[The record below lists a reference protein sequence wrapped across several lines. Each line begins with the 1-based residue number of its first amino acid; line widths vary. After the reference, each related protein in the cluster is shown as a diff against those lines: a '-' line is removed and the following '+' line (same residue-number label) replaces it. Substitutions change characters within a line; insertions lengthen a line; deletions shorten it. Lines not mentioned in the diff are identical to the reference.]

1 VFYTFRLSF
10 LGYWRLLDIDYI
22 GGFLDYL
29 IPLINQNGWS
39 IDYLNLEDCIFQFED
54 EKDYPT
60 YITRHLLE
68 SFTEKQSGKDEKK
81 KVNGSIIIIQN

>member
-1 VFYTFRLSF
+1 VIF
-10 LGYWRLLDIDYI
+10 LFLFKLPVIGYWRLLDTDYI

-39 IDYLNLEDCIFQFED
+39 IDNIDFEECILQFED
-54 EKDYPT
+54 EKDYPA

-68 SFTEKQSGKDEKK
+68 SFTEKESSKD
-81 KVNGSIIIIQN
+81 